1 MLSIA
6 VCDDET
12 MDCCNLCVKIRKIM
26 DELQMPCFIRSF
38 YSGAELLRAD
48 EPFDII
54 FLDII
59 MNDLDGLETARL
71 IREKDF
77 DRFLNFV
84 SSSREF
90 VLDAYDAEPY
100 WYLLKPVEDQKLKRI
115 LQKII
120 RKKEIHTPEYLLVS
134 REREKKKLYLEDL
147 YYFEIR
153 GREMDIHHKEGV
165 FTYYKK
171 MGVLEKELQGKDFFR
186 CHKSY
191 LVNLKYISGYN
202 RQELILDNGEKLPL
216 AKRRYE
222 DFSREILRY
231 MKVNGGIL

>member
-38 YSGAELLRAD
+38 YSGTELLRAD
-48 EPFDII
+48 ETFDII

-71 IREKDF
+71 IREKDY
-77 DRFLNFV
+77 DRFLIFV

-100 WYLLKPVEDQKLKRI
+100 CQPQISPHKRTGICIGRSI
-115 LQKII
+115 LPI
-120 RKKEIHTPEYLLVS
+120 
-134 REREKKKLYLEDL
+134 
-147 YYFEIR
+147 
-153 GREMDIHHKEGV
+153 
-165 FTYYKK
+165 
-171 MGVLEKELQGKDFFR
+171 
-186 CHKSY
+186 
-191 LVNLKYISGYN
+191 
-202 RQELILDNGEKLPL
+202 
-216 AKRRYE
+216 
-222 DFSREILRY
+222 
-231 MKVNGGIL
+231 